1 MGDENAQVF
10 ETVQDAAPESDAP
23 ESNGAELDESGQQI
37 VGDES
42 GEQSEEF
49 VDGELE
55 AKAKD
60 PWYKRRIDE
69 LTKDKHEAR
78 RHAERLEKM
87 LEQIASQQQKPAE
100 SAVPSI
106 QPPNPNDFAG
116 GQYDPRYIQAQL
128 EYTRVSAVEEAK
140 RAVAAEYEQRA
151 QYERQAQAQ
160 ARLETSEAAART
172 KFADYDAVIEGITS
186 DPRLAQNPTI
196 RQALLGLDNGPEIAY
211 TLGKNLDV
219 AYEIANMN
227 PIQAGMRLAELI
239 NRAPRR
245 TGNAA
250 PPPKPIN
257 GAGRHVGYQKPLSEM
272 TTAEYIAARNSEE
285 MAKRTAHLKR

>member
-1 MGDENAQVF
+1 MSDEQINDELPQTDPVPTS
-10 ETVQDAAPESDAP
+10 ETVENVEAEIEAEGIIEPE
-23 ESNGAELDESGQQI
+23 
-37 VGDES
+37 
-42 GEQSEEF
+42 
-49 VDGELE
+49 E
-55 AKAKD
+55 AIDKKD
-60 PWYKRRIDE
+60 PWYKKRIDE

-87 LEQIASQQQKPAE
+87 LEQLSTQQQRAPEPVA
-100 SAVPSI
+100 PSI
-106 QPPNPNDFAG
+106 QPPNPDDFAG

-128 EYTRVSAVEEAK
+128 EYTRVSAIEEARK
-140 RAVAAEYEQRA
+140 AVAAEYEQRS
-151 QYERQAQAQ
+151 QMERQQMAQAK
-160 ARLETSEAAART
+160 LEASEAATRA

-219 AYEIANMN
+219 AYEISQMN

-245 TGNAA
+245 TSNA
-250 PPPKPIN
+250 PTPI
-257 GAGRHVGYQKPLSEM
+257 KPLGTTGTNPAKTLYEM
-272 TTAEYIAARNSEE
+272 SPAEFIAARNAEE
-285 MAKRTAHLKR
+285 RAKRESRIKR

>member
-1 MGDENAQVF
+1 MSEENNAIVDSQVSATEATNLDQGVSEATEAEELLSSDENPE
-10 ETVQDAAPESDAP
+10 ETIQPEDK
-23 ESNGAELDESGQQI
+23 
-37 VGDES
+37 
-42 GEQSEEF
+42 EQ
-49 VDGELE
+49 
-55 AKAKD
+55 KD

-87 LEQIASQQQKPAE
+87 LEQISNQQQRAPEPVA
-100 SAVPSI
+100 PNI
-106 QPPNPNDFAG
+106 QPPDPNDFAG

-128 EYTRVSAVEEAK
+128 EYTRVSAIEEAK

-151 QYERQAQAQ
+151 QYERQTQAQ
-160 ARLETSEAAART
+160 AKLEASEAATRA

-211 TLGKNLDV
+211 MLGKNPDV

-227 PIQAGMRLAELI
+227 PIQAGMRLAEII
-239 NRAPRR
+239 NRAPRK
-245 TGNAA
+245 TSNAPA
-250 PPPKPIN
+250 PI
-257 GAGRHVGYQKPLSEM
+257 KPLGTTGANPAKTLYEM
-272 TTAEYIAARNSEE
+272 SPAEFIAARNAEE
-285 MAKRTAHLKR
+285 RAKREARIKR

>member
-1 MGDENAQVF
+1 MNASTEEHSNSAV
-10 ETVQDAAPESDAP
+10 ESVNPAT
-23 ESNGAELDESGQQI
+23 ESANLDQEAHDSTEVEESASGAETEEEAIQPEDK
-37 VGDES
+37 
-42 GEQSEEF
+42 EQ
-49 VDGELE
+49 
-55 AKAKD
+55 KD

-69 LTKDKHEAR
+69 LTRDKHEAR

-87 LEQIASQQQKPAE
+87 LEQISANQQKAPEPLAPA
-100 SAVPSI
+100 I
-106 QPPNPNDFAG
+106 QPPDPNDFAG

-128 EYTRVSAVEEAK
+128 EYTRVSAIEEAK

-151 QYERQAQAQ
+151 QYEKQAQAQ
-160 ARLETSEAAART
+160 AKLEASEAAARA

-196 RQALLGLDNGPEIAY
+196 RQALLGMDNGPEIAY

-239 NRAPRR
+239 NRAPRKVA
-245 TGNAA
+245 NAPA
-250 PPPKPIN
+250 PVKPISGTGGVA
-257 GAGRHVGYQKPLSEM
+257 GARKSYADMS
-272 TTAEYIAARNSEE
+272 TAEYIAARNAEE
-285 MAKRTAHLKR
+285 RAIREARYKR